1 MTQLIDISVGIVH
14 PPSETTILAESVL
27 LGDLGEAQE
36 GCLVEVTNATVSN
49 PDLGYG
55 EWEFSTVDINGGGV
69 GICDDKWDYF
79 YYPTEGHE
87 LADIEGVLDYNF
99 SNYKLQP
106 RLARDVVEE
115 GMARIQRVQQV
126 LHSDLMVTGEDA
138 SSDIS
143 YMLADTVTLEGIV
156 TMPTGLSYA
165 GSGIKFI
172 FADVNG
178 GPWSA
183 ILSYDPDA
191 AAFPVLYEGDLIQA
205 TGYIYEYSSGPANM
219 TELFITEPINII
231 DFEQPLPVIDTV
243 QTGDLRWPTEAE
255 QWGNVM
261 VRVED
266 AVVTGNDFQYEVF
279 AADDGSGS
287 VLIDDDSD
295 SLAALFEVLGPPP
308 VGSLIQSMEG
318 WGYHHYGSYEDS
330 TAYKL
335 CPLYADDLEF
345 GSGPPSISGTSR
357 EPCAPMSSDNEVT
370 VSCVILDNSTIAEAL
385 VHYTVDGSTY
395 STVTMSSEDDSV
407 FTGVIPLSNVT
418 SNDNS
423 VYYYVTATDDGAD
436 QSEPKT
442 SQYPYDN
449 EHDQLGFVVTDQL
462 GVVDLQYT
470 PWPSGNTRYEG
481 CEVTVSGV
489 VTADTAQYNS
499 GYSSYALQDP
509 GTQQQWA
516 GLVFDTEEVVEITR
530 GEHVS
535 ITGLVTDYDPDWLFK
550 FGGNTRL
557 INAQV
562 TLVETL
568 NEPGATVVSCEDVH
582 QTADEVESYEGV
594 LVKLNNVTISSIND
608 FDWSITDESG
618 FQTLIDDD
626 MATFGADN
634 FMGTLVEGQELNHV
648 MGIFNY
654 SYGTYKVQIRDVSDL
669 GQTVGID
676 DDVQVNPYDYALHD
690 NFPNPFNPETQ
701 IRFSIGSQE
710 DVKLIVYDVVGR
722 QVRTLIKG
730 NAYDPG
736 FHVVNWNG
744 LDDQGQKVPSGLYI
758 YRIKAGSFIADKK
771 MLLVK

>member
-1 MTQLIDISVGIVH
+1 
-14 PPSETTILAESVL
+14 
-27 LGDLGEAQE
+27 
-36 GCLVEVTNATVSN
+36 
-49 PDLGYG
+49 
-55 EWEFSTVDINGGGV
+55 
-69 GICDDKWDYF
+69 
-79 YYPTEGHE
+79 
-87 LADIEGVLDYNF
+87 
-99 SNYKLQP
+99 
-106 RLARDVVEE
+106 
-115 GMARIQRVQQV
+115 
-126 LHSDLMVTGEDA
+126 
-138 SSDIS
+138 
-143 YMLADTVTLEGIV
+143 
-156 TMPTGLSYA
+156 
-165 GSGIKFI
+165 
-172 FADVNG
+172 
-178 GPWSA
+178 
-183 ILSYDPDA
+183 
-191 AAFPVLYEGDLIQA
+191 
-205 TGYIYEYSSGPANM
+205 
-219 TELFITEPINII
+219 
-231 DFEQPLPVIDTV
+231 
-243 QTGDLRWPTEAE
+243 
-255 QWGNVM
+255 
-261 VRVED
+261 
-266 AVVTGNDFQYEVF
+266 
-279 AADDGSGS
+279 
-287 VLIDDDSD
+287 
-295 SLAALFEVLGPPP
+295 
-308 VGSLIQSMEG
+308 
-318 WGYHHYGSYEDS
+318 
-330 TAYKL
+330 
-335 CPLYADDLEF
+335 
-345 GSGPPSISGTSR
+345 
-357 EPCAPMSSDNEVT
+357 
-370 VSCVILDNSTIAEAL
+370 
-385 VHYTVDGSTY
+385 
-395 STVTMSSEDDSV
+395 
-407 FTGVIPLSNVT
+407 
-418 SNDNS
+418 
-423 VYYYVTATDDGAD
+423 
-436 QSEPKT
+436 
-442 SQYPYDN
+442 
-449 EHDQLGFVVTDQL
+449 
-462 GVVDLQYT
+462 VVDLQYT

-516 GLVFDTEEVVEITR
+516 GLVFDTDEVVEITR

-568 NEPGATVVSCEDVH
+568 NEPGANVVSCEDVH

-626 MATFGADN
+626 MANFGADN
-634 FMGTLVEGQELNHV
+634 FMGTFVEGQELNHV